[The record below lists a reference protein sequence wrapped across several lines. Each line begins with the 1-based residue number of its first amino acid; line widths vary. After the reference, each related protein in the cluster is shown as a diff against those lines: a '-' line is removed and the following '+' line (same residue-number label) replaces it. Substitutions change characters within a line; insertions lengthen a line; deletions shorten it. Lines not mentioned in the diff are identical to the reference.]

1 MIDGRLGYSDMS
13 TSTELLTAEDLLRM
27 VPDGYRYELVKGELL
42 RMPPAGN
49 IHGKRAMRL
58 GWRLARHV
66 EANDLGVVFA
76 AETGFRLASDPDT
89 VRAPDIAFVIK
100 TRVEEVGE
108 FEGFWPGAP
117 DLAVEVISP
126 GDSYTEVEE
135 KVEEYLQAGA
145 RAVWVVDPRRRTI
158 TVYRSLTDITI
169 LTENDTLEGGD
180 IIPGFSC
187 RAAEVFA

>member
-1 MIDGRLGYSDMS
+1 MS
-13 TSTELLTAEDLLRM
+13 TATELITADDLLKKAH
-27 VPDGYRYELVKGELL
+27 DGYRYELAKGELKKE
-42 RMPPAGN
+42 PPAGN
-49 IHGKRAMRL
+49 IHGKRTMRL

-76 AETGFRLASDPDT
+76 AETGFRLANDPDT
-89 VRAPDIAFVIK
+89 VRAPDVAFV
-100 TRVEEVGE
+100 TRTRIEEVGE

-126 GDSYTEVEE
+126 GDLYTEVGE
-135 KVEEYLQAGA
+135 KVQEYLNAGA

-158 TVYRSLTDITI
+158 TVYRSLTDTTI
-169 LTENDTLEGGD
+169 LIDSDTLDGGD

-187 RAAEVFA
+187 RVAEVFG

>member
-1 MIDGRLGYSDMS
+1 MS
-13 TSTELLTAEDLLRM
+13 TATQLLTAEDLLRM
-27 VPDGYRYELVKGELL
+27 PEDGHRYELVKGELTK
-42 RMPPAGN
+42 MPPAGN
-49 IHGKRAMRL
+49 IHGKRTMRL

-76 AETGFRLASDPDT
+76 AETGFRLASNPDT
-89 VRAPDIAFVIK
+89 VRAPDVAFVIK

-169 LTENDTLEGGD
+169 LTENDTLEGGHL
-180 IIPGFSC
+180 IPGFSC
-187 RAAEVFA
+187 RVAEVFA

>member
-1 MIDGRLGYSDMS
+1 MS
-13 TSTELLTAEDLLRM
+13 TATELLTADELLRK
-27 VPDGYRYELVKGELL
+27 PHDECRYELAQGALIRE
-42 RMPPAGN
+42 PPAGN
-49 IHGKRAMRL
+49 IHGKRTMRL

-76 AETGFRLASDPDT
+76 AETGFRLATDPDT
-89 VRAPDIAFVIK
+89 VRAPDIAFV
-100 TRVEEVGE
+100 TRTRIEEVGE

-117 DLAVEVISP
+117 DVAVEVISP

-135 KVEEYLQAGA
+135 KVEEYLNAGA

-158 TVYRSLTDITI
+158 TVYMSLTDITI

-180 IIPGFSC
+180 IVSGFIC
-187 RAAEVFA
+187 RVSEVFG

>member
-1 MIDGRLGYSDMS
+1 
-13 TSTELLTAEDLLRM
+13 
-27 VPDGYRYELVKGELL
+27 
-42 RMPPAGN
+42 
-49 IHGKRAMRL
+49 
-58 GWRLARHV
+58 LARHV

-89 VRAPDIAFVIK
+89 VRAPDVAFVIK

-180 IIPGFSC
+180 LIPGFSC
-187 RAAEVFA
+187 RVAEVFA